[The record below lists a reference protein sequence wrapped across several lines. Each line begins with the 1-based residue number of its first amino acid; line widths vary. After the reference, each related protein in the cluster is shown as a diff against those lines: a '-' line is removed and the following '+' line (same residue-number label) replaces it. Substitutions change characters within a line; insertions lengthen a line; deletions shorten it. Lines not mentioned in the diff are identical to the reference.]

1 MRSHPKPS
9 STITMGPE
17 TWEAGKDTPV
27 NLREYKSKF
36 EKIDQLHDNEE
47 QKNHVKELRIFCLF
61 LLLFEHLEIK

>member
-36 EKIDQLHDNEE
+36 EKNDQLHDNEE
-47 QKNHVKELRIFCLF
+47 QKIH
-61 LLLFEHLEIK
+61 LLLF